1 MTTKFASTP
10 YLVIYYEYN
19 LSIIE
24 AETEVVEEEE
34 EDEQSPPICTNMYE
48 ECTMI
53 LSVRTIQNDLSVSH
67 ERTRRNGASFKLH

>member
-24 AETEVVEEEE
+24 AETEVEEEEEE
-34 EDEQSPPICTNMYE
+34 EDEQSPPICTNMHQYVPI
-48 ECTMI
+48 CTK
-53 LSVRTIQNDLSVSH
+53 S
-67 ERTRRNGASFKLH
+67 A